1 MLKKLLNPFIFYSD
15 RTLLIIGILATI
27 TGFMLG
33 HFFNGIFDGALD
45 LHFIEKSNA
54 VQLIYFLLIS
64 ILSMVICLF
73 IAAYVVN
80 SKSRII
86 DVFVLVLIARIPIY
100 LLTFINFNN
109 YHYLFSQKLIQTLP
123 SIRFDQTLF
132 YNFLSD
138 NFFMLSISTLLT
150 ISMLIWYFI
159 LLYNGFKNA
168 INLKTIL
175 HKAIFVVAILLAEI
189 LSKSLIF
196 KIFN

>member
-73 IAAYVVN
+73 IAAYIVN

-109 YHYLFSQKLIQTLP
+109 YHYLFSQKHQ
-123 SIRFDQTLF
+123 
-132 YNFLSD
+132 
-138 NFFMLSISTLLT
+138 
-150 ISMLIWYFI
+150 
-159 LLYNGFKNA
+159 
-168 INLKTIL
+168 
-175 HKAIFVVAILLAEI
+175 
-189 LSKSLIF
+189 
-196 KIFN
+196 